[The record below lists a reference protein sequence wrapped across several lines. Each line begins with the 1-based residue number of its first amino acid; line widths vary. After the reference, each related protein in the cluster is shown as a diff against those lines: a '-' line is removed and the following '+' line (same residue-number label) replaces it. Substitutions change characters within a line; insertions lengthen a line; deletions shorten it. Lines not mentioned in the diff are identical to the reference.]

1 MGNQGTDES
10 ELTGYTISLLDENGE
25 ILTEKEALSLGI
37 SRKKQPPWLEQ
48 KKLNVLELMR
58 DKLLFHDLYLHER

>member
-37 SRKKQPPWLEQ
+37 SRKKQPPWLE
-48 KKLNVLELMR
+48 KRKLNALC
-58 DKLLFHDLYLHER
+58 

>member
-37 SRKKQPPWLEQ
+37 SRKKQPPLAGIKETQ
-48 KKLNVLELMR
+48 CLGLMR
-58 DKLLFHDLYLHER
+58 DELLFHDLYLHKR

>member
-25 ILTEKEALSLGI
+25 ILTEKETLSLGI
-37 SRKKQPPWLEQ
+37 SRKKQPLWLE
-48 KKLNVLELMR
+48 
-58 DKLLFHDLYLHER
+58 